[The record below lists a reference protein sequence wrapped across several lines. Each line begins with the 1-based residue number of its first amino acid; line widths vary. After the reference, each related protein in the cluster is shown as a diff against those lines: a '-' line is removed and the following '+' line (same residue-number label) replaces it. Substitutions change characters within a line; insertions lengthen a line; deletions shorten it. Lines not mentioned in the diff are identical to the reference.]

1 MRSTTLWAFCLT
13 ILLFT
18 TTSCSVYDRVAVW
31 YKYRGDY
38 RVHKTDT
45 ERLASKGR
53 TTTPVATPTAEALP
67 VEPAYASSVVETP
80 VTTEAAAT
88 ASATSAK
95 ALASAMSHR
104 VTAKAPATSARPE
117 KLTLKKAWQLKKAM
131 KASGTSGSGKS
142 QLVAL
147 LLCFFLGGL
156 GIHRFYLGY
165 IWQGVLQLLTL
176 GGCGIWALID
186 LIRIIIGDLQPI
198 DGSYSETL

>member
-31 YKYRGDY
+31 YKYRGEY

-53 TTTPVATPTAEALP
+53 AAAPAAAPAAEALP
-67 VEPAYASSVVETP
+67 QEPAYASAGVEAP
-80 VTTEAAAT
+80 VAAEAAAT
-88 ASATSAK
+88 PATSAK

-104 VTAKAPATSARPE
+104 VTAKAPAASARPE

-131 KASGTSGSGKS
+131 KASGATGSGKS

-165 IWQGVLQLLTL
+165 IWQGVVQLLTL

-186 LIRIIIGDLQPI
+186 LIRIVIGDLQPK

>member
-13 ILLFT
+13 ILLFA
-18 TTSCSVYDRVAVW
+18 TTSCSTYDRIAVW
-31 YKYRGDY
+31 YKYRGEY

-53 TTTPVATPTAEALP
+53 ATAPVATPTAEALP
-67 VEPAYASSVVETP
+67 VEPAYASAGVETP
-80 VTTEAAAT
+80 IPTEAAAT

-104 VTAKAPATSARPE
+104 VTAKAPAASARPE

-131 KASGTSGSGKS
+131 KASGATGSGKS

-165 IWQGVLQLLTL
+165 IWQGVVQLLTL

>member
-13 ILLFT
+13 ILLFA
-18 TTSCSVYDRVAVW
+18 TTSCSTYDRIAVW
-31 YKYRGDY
+31 YKYRGEY

-53 TTTPVATPTAEALP
+53 TATPVATPATEALP
-67 VEPAYASSVVETP
+67 QEPAFASSAVEAP
-80 VTTEAAAT
+80 MAAEAAT
-88 ASATSAK
+88 APAASAK

-131 KASGTSGSGKS
+131 KASGATGSGKS

-186 LIRIIIGDLQPI
+186 LIRIVIGDLQPI